1 MEKNMEN
8 QFEKGNLSINSENIL
23 PIIKKW
29 LYSDADI
36 FVRELVSN
44 AADAITK
51 LNRLD
56 SLGEAYLPED
66 ETFAIKI
73 VLDKDART
81 IKFIDNGVGMTADE
95 IKKYINQ
102 IAFSGATDFVNRY
115 KEKMDAEGEI
125 IGHFGLGFYSAFMVA
140 DKVEIDSL
148 SYRVGETAAHWLCE
162 GGIEFEISAGTRAER
177 GTTVTLHIGDE
188 GEEFLDDY
196 TLRRIVKKYCGF
208 IPVEIYFE
216 NAAAKTHD
224 KEPMN
229 DKNPLWLKKAS
240 EVTDEEYKKFYHQVF
255 MDFNEPLFWIHL
267 NMDYPFRL
275 KGILYFPRLKHELDS
290 IEGQVKLFSNQV
302 FVADNIKEVIPEF
315 LLLLKGVMDCPDLP
329 LNVSRS
335 FLQNDGYVEKLSGY
349 IVRKVADKLVSLS
362 TNNREQYNV
371 YWDDINQFIKYGCV
385 REPDF
390 YEKCREAVLYKTTQ
404 GSFLTLS
411 EYIERNEDKI
421 GKKIIYANSA
431 KRQSQYIRMFE
442 EQGVDVVL
450 LTTRLDAPFTTHIE
464 GMEEGVSFARIDSE
478 LSEVMKGE
486 KEEEGKKETK
496 EEKDR
501 KKGLISKF
509 KEAIGEKKL
518 AVEVQTFKSDAIPAM
533 VFLSEESRR
542 VQEMGRIYGMKIG
555 DGKAEEKL
563 VLNSTNEL
571 VQLLA
576 DGSLDSDDTKVICE
590 HIWDMASLSHGHLT
604 PERMERFIERNSLI
618 LREYVR

>member
-1 MEKNMEN
+1 MENKMEN
-8 QFEKGNLSINSENIL
+8 QFERGNLSINSENIL

-56 SLGEAYLPED
+56 SLGEANLPED
-66 ETFAIKI
+66 EAFAIKI
-73 VLDKDART
+73 VLNKDART
-81 IKFIDNGVGMTADE
+81 IQFIDNGVGMTADE
-95 IKKYINQ
+95 IKQYINQ

-148 SYRVGETAAHWLCE
+148 SYRTNEAAAHWLCE

-177 GTTVTLHIGDE
+177 GTTVTLHIGDD

-196 TLRRIVKKYCGF
+196 TLRRIAKKYCGF
-208 IPVEIYFE
+208 IPVEIFFE

-229 DKNPLWLKKAS
+229 NKNPLWLKKAS
-240 EVTDEEYKKFYHQVF
+240 EVTDDEYKKFYHQVF
-255 MDFNEPLFWIHL
+255 ADYNEPLFWIHL

-275 KGILYFPRLKHELDS
+275 KGILYFPRLKHELES

-362 TNNREQYNV
+362 STNRAQYNV

-390 YEKCREAVLYKTTQ
+390 YEKCRDAVLYKST
-404 GSFLTLS
+404 GGEYFTLP
-411 EYIERNEDKI
+411 EYIERNEAKI
-421 GKKIIYANSA
+421 GKKIVYASSA

-442 EQGVDVVL
+442 EQGVDVIL

-464 GMEEGVSFARIDSE
+464 AFEEGVNFARIDSE
-478 LSEVMKGE
+478 LSEIMKGE
-486 KEEEGKKETK
+486 EEEKDKKETK

-509 KEAIGEKKL
+509 KEAVGDKKL
-518 AVEVQTFKSDAIPAM
+518 TVEVQTFKNESIPAM
-533 VFLSEESRR
+533 IFMSEESRR

-555 DGKAEEKL
+555 DGKADEKL
-563 VLNSTNEL
+563 VLNDANEL
-571 VQLLA
+571 VGLLVGGDLDA
-576 DGSLDSDDTKVICE
+576 DDAKVICE
-590 HIWDMASLSHGHLT
+590 HIWDMASLTHGNIS
-604 PERMERFIERNSLI
+604 PERMEKFMERNSLI
-618 LREYVR
+618 LREFVR

>member
-1 MEKNMEN
+1 MEN
-8 QFEKGNLSINSENIL
+8 QYEKGNLSINSENIL

-56 SLGEAYLPED
+56 GLGEAQLTEED
-66 ETFAIKI
+66 IENFCIKI

-115 KEKMDAEGEI
+115 KEKLDAEGEI

-148 SYRVGETAAHWLCE
+148 SYREAEQPAHWLCE
-162 GGIEFEISAGTRAER
+162 GGIEFEISAGTRSER
-177 GTTVTLHIGDE
+177 GTTITLHINDE

-208 IPVEIYFE
+208 IPVDIFFE
-216 NAAAKTHD
+216 NAAAKSND
-224 KEPMN
+224 KDAMN
-229 DKNPLWLKKAS
+229 NKNPLWLKKAS

-255 MDFNEPLFWIHL
+255 SDFNEPLFWIHL

-275 KGILYFPRLKHELDS
+275 KGILYFPRLKHELES

-362 TNNREQYNV
+362 QNDRAEYNK

-390 YEKCREAVLYKTTQ
+390 YEKCRDAVLYKSTK
-404 GSFLTLS
+404 GGYFTLP
-411 EYIERNEDKI
+411 EYIEANEAKI
-421 GKKIIYANSA
+421 GKKIVYASSA

-442 EQGVDVVL
+442 EQGVDVIL

-464 GMEEGVSFARIDSE
+464 AFEEGISFARIDSE
-478 LSEVMKGE
+478 LSEVMKSEAEE
-486 KEEEGKKETK
+486 KDKKETK

-501 KKGLISKF
+501 KKGIIAKF
-509 KEAIGEKKL
+509 KEAIGVKGMT
-518 AVEVQTFKSDAIPAM
+518 VEVQTFKTESIPAM
-533 VFLSEESRR
+533 IFMSEESRR
-542 VQEMGRIYGMKIG
+542 VQEMGKIYGMKIG
-555 DGKAEEKL
+555 DGKAQEKL
-563 VLNSTNEL
+563 VLNDANEL
-571 VQLLA
+571 VGLLTG
-576 DGSLDSDDTKVICE
+576 DSLDADDAKILCE
-590 HIWDMASLSHGHLT
+590 HIWDMASLSHGGIT
-604 PERMERFIERNSLI
+604 PERMEKFIERNALI
-618 LREYVR
+618 LREYMR